1 MLSSLHHI
9 SLRGIR
15 MPSRHSHAF
24 AALTQGS
31 WILDAGN
38 WLVCGHVVP
47 QRFLGSLQD
56 QKFDS
61 GFPMRFTLISCN
73 QKIPKTSISKVL
85 LYSISI
91 YIYIYLYIY
100 THAIICKF
108 TYIYIHIIRGSST
121 FSIFWAVVIPP
132 SCVTLS
138 AQLLGR
144 SINME
149 PPRRCGVM
157 ILYVASVVLCV
168 Y

>member
-24 AALTQGS
+24 AALAQGS

-91 YIYIYLYIY
+91 YIYLFI
-100 THAIICKF
+100 
-108 TYIYIHIIRGSST
+108 YIYIYPYHTRKFDLFHFLGGGHT
-121 FSIFWAVVIPP
+121 TKLRDPLCAVAWAKYKYGTPKKMWCHDFICCFCCFV
-132 SCVTLS
+132 C
-138 AQLLGR
+138 LL
-144 SINME
+144 IN
-149 PPRRCGVM
+149 
-157 ILYVASVVLCV
+157 ID
-168 Y
+168 